1 MRSITVLLSISL
13 QRLNAAE
20 YLNLMSRLEE
30 LIETATAA
38 GVGLTEEEKAEF
50 SALVD
55 KLRKRVNYSTAS
67 SLTSALDAL
76 EKQRDSL
83 LTYLFAIINNG
94 VNLPIAALSEAA
106 KALELL
112 IRPYKDTQSLP
123 DQQETVVIE
132 GLLRD
137 LDEATAR
144 TNLAALNLT
153 AVAEELK
160 SVNGQF
166 ATLTRQRAE
175 EAEAKNMASETV
187 MATRERLDPVFNAIQ
202 IITQAESVA
211 KPTEV
216 TAAFIRNFNAAL
228 REVKRLNSIRLGGSK
243 EEGEREPTVIPGT
256 DPDEGTG
263 LPFEPVD
270 PDEGDGGEEETPD
283 MV

>member
-132 GLLRD
+132 GLLRN

-202 IITQAESVA
+202 IITQAESIA

-216 TAAFIRNFNAAL
+216 TAAFIQNFNAAL

-283 MV
+283 VV